1 MFSTTTRLRLKDIL
15 QRVSNGETI
24 TLEDRLYLS
33 KYADQN
39 QTVSN
44 CLRKAQ
50 LRQQNKT
57 PTNGIDH
64 LLNSLDLYPT
74 DPQSTFNAKED
85 DLGEW
90 FCGAPSWLGR
100 S

>member
-1 MFSTTTRLRLKDIL
+1 MFSITTRKRLKNIL
-15 QRVSNGETI
+15 ERVSHGKTI
-24 TLEDRLYLS
+24 SLKDRIYLS
-33 KYADQN
+33 KHADQN

-50 LRQQNKT
+50 LTQQKST
-57 PTNGIDH
+57 PSNSIDQ
-64 LLNSLDLYPT
+64 LLNNLDLYPT
-74 DPQSTFNAKED
+74 DPQSTFNRKED

>member
-15 QRVSNGETI
+15 QSVSNGETI

-39 QTVSN
+39 QTISN
-44 CLRKAQ
+44 CLRRAQ
-50 LRQQNKT
+50 LAQQKR
-57 PTNGIDH
+57 PDTNSIDL
-64 LLNSLDLYPT
+64 LLNDLDLAPS
-74 DPQSTFNAKED
+74 DPQTIFHEKED

-90 FCGAPSWLGR
+90 FCGAPSWIGR

>member
-1 MFSTTTRLRLKDIL
+1 MFSSTTRLRLKNIL
-15 QRVSNGETI
+15 KRISNGERVS
-24 TLEDRLYLS
+24 LKERHYLS

-44 CLRKAQ
+44 CLRRAQ
-50 LRQQNKT
+50 LTQQGASPANT
-57 PTNGIDH
+57 IDH
-64 LLNSLDLYPT
+64 LLKDLDLAPT
-74 DPQSTFNAKED
+74 DPQAPFHPNRD

-90 FCGAPSWLGR
+90 FCGAPSWIGR

>member
-1 MFSTTTRLRLKDIL
+1 M
-15 QRVSNGETI
+15 SNGESVS
-24 TLEDRLYLS
+24 LKERLYLS

-44 CLRKAQ
+44 CLRRAQ
-50 LRQQNKT
+50 LSQQKIN
-57 PTNGIDH
+57 NNIDK
-64 LLNSLDLYPT
+64 LLNNLDLNPS
-74 DPQSTFNAKED
+74 DPQSIFQDKED